1 MLANNCKLGYVKIDG
16 RLEFSLVSGKSRQI
30 RQKERTS
37 GMIIDFS
44 ITNFRSFQGQ
54 QLFSMNAEAGLKR
67 LSGNFSEIE
76 DGKLSILRS
85 AAIFGPNASGKS
97 NLLKG
102 ISALKWLTSRSRLAE
117 ENESIPAYEPFK
129 LSSGDHGKPTEFD
142 IEFVVPSGIRYQYSV
157 TYTKM
162 RVITERLYSFQT
174 RKGSEVFTRKKGD
187 TWKTIKFGGSY
198 KGGSRR
204 FPFFPNSTYLSRA
217 GNDASAPE
225 SIREVVQYFR
235 EIIVLNAGMNILSTG
250 FYETDDNL
258 KLISDLIQLADT
270 GVENITAEESS
281 PEDIVFPEN
290 MPDRIRKMI
299 IQQNS
304 VSYKFWHQGQDGQ
317 LIKFDQE
324 EMSDGTV
331 KLFQILPLLI
341 GALTAGIPIFVDEL
355 DGHLHT
361 NIVSLIFELFNDP
374 LANVEN
380 AQLIVTTHDTN
391 LMDPAKLRRD
401 QLWLVQKENG
411 ASTLTSLDAYD
422 KDFVRPTSPFED
434 FYKDG
439 RFGALPTLSYVKFR
453 DSLNQIYSQ
462 QGRVKG

>member
-1 MLANNCKLGYVKIDG
+1 
-16 RLEFSLVSGKSRQI
+16 
-30 RQKERTS
+30 
-37 GMIIDFS
+37 MIIDFS
-44 ITNFRSFQGQ
+44 ITNFRSFQGE

-97 NLLKG
+97 NVLKA
-102 ISALKWLTSRSRLAE
+102 ISALKWLVSSSRLAE
-117 ENESIPAYEPFK
+117 ENEKIPAYEPFK
-129 LSSGDHGKPTEFD
+129 LSPQNNGKPTEFE

-157 TYTKM
+157 TYTEK
-162 RVITERLYSFQT
+162 RVITESLYSFQT
-174 RKGSEVFTRKKGD
+174 QKRSEVFTRREGD

-204 FPFFPNSTYLSRA
+204 FPYFPNSTYLSRA

-225 SIREVVQYFR
+225 SIRKVVQYFR
-235 EIIVLNAGMNILSTG
+235 DIIVLNAGANIFSHG
-250 FYETDDNL
+250 SYGTDDNL

-281 PEDIVFPEN
+281 PEDFDFPKN
-290 MPDRIRKMI
+290 MPDRIRELI
-299 IQQNS
+299 IEQNS
-304 VSYKFWHQGQDGQ
+304 VLYKFWHQGQNGQ
-317 LIKFDQE
+317 LIKFDEE

-341 GALTAGIPIFVDEL
+341 RALTTGIPIFVDEL

-374 LANVEN
+374 LANVAD
-380 AQLIVTTHDTN
+380 AQLIVTMHDTN

-422 KDFVRPTSPFED
+422 KGSVRPTSPFED

-439 RFGALPTLSYVKFR
+439 RFGALPALSYVKFR
-453 DSLNQIYSQ
+453 DSLNRMHSQ